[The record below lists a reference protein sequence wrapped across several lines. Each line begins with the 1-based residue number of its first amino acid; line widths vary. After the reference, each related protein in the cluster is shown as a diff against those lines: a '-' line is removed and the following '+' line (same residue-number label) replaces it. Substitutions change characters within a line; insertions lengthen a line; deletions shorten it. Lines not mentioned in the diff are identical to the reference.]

1 MGRLGRHSSAV
12 GGLFSGSF
20 SDSHNDQ
27 RTTLGAGF
35 SCWRRGASAAKGSP
49 EATAQ
54 PTQTARNGL
63 GPAADGSGRKD
74 GGNSG
79 TSLRGRN
86 DD

>member
-20 SDSHNDQ
+20 TNTHNAQ
-27 RTTLGAGF
+27 KATLEAGF
-35 SCWRRGASAAKGSP
+35 SCWRRGAWATEGSP
-49 EATAQ
+49 EATAE

-63 GPAADGSGRKD
+63 GPAAGRSGRKD

-79 TSLRGRN
+79 TSLRGRK